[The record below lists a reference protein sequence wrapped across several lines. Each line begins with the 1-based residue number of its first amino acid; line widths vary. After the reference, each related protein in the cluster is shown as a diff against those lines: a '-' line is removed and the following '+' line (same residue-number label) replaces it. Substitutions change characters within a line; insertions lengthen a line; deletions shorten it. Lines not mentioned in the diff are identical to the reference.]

1 MWVRRL
7 PLRASRA
14 SLRPITARYF
24 PAPHTPTRGR
34 VRPTYVV
41 RDRVTHQYWCDPW
54 AIVSQ
59 GDPRREWRPRRY
71 AYHFPTR
78 DAAAARVRDVGAA
91 DRVDV
96 VEVDPPPCRRA
107 ARPGGEYL
115 QSATIA
121 ECNYLRDTCRVQLLP
136 ATSISA
142 LAAVRTLNLGRAS
155 HAQPRP

>member
-1 MWVRRL
+1 VWVRRL

-24 PAPHTPTRGR
+24 PTPHTPTRGR
-34 VRPTYVV
+34 ARPTYVV
-41 RDRVTHQYWCDPW
+41 RDRVTGQYWCDPW

-91 DRVDV
+91 DRVDIL
-96 VEVDPPPCRRA
+96 EVDPPPCRRA
-107 ARPGGEYL
+107 ARRRAARVRARTTGGAYL

-121 ECNYLRDTCRVQLLP
+121 GYKYFRV
-136 ATSISA
+136 
-142 LAAVRTLNLGRAS
+142 GRRP
-155 HAQPRP
+155 HAQPRPRIARST